1 MNSECVRTIPITEDG
16 QLIPEAGMLILGY
29 MLYPSCE
36 RSAHQFARLAAEE
49 TIAKAHDTAYQPGLM
64 LKGLVEGQPIPR
76 LLLAGQVALRVCKN
90 YLCDGS
96 ANLSRATHVV
106 SELNATNTTRNGKPL
121 PTAEG
126 RLRSTFIEYRP
137 SIHFWA
143 AAYTRYPLSDGN
155 FLTGVDA
162 IAEMHIS
169 AEFLGQFLA
178 VARQIEEILNL
189 AKPHPLIWSATELA
203 SEIWDFTQFPS
214 SGPCA
219 DPPAVKT
226 AMSSFKTRKKS

>member
-1 MNSECVRTIPITEDG
+1 MNSECVRTIPIIEDG

-29 MLYPSCE
+29 MLYPNCE
-36 RSAHQFARLAAEE
+36 RSAHQFARIVADE
-49 TIAKAHDTAYQPGLM
+49 TVSKARDAVYQPGLI
-64 LKGLVEGQPIPR
+64 LKELVEGQPIPR

-90 YLCDGS
+90 YLSDGS

-106 SELNATNTTRNGKPL
+106 SELNATNSTRNGKPL

-126 RLRSTFIEYRP
+126 RLRGTFIEYRA

-143 AAYTRYPLSDGN
+143 AAYTCYTLCDGS

-169 AEFLGQFLA
+169 SEFLGQFLA
-178 VARQIEEILNL
+178 VAKQIEEILRL
-189 AKPHPLIWSATELA
+189 AKPHPFIWSATEPA
-203 SEIWDFTQFPS
+203 SEIWDFTQFPN